1 MLRLIAII
9 FTFCW
14 QGLAQGDF
22 EAASVKVAAKTALPA
37 MMPAPGTPGMHG
49 GPGRAV
55 MSGGPG
61 TNSPGSIFYRNVT
74 LRDLV
79 LKAYSVA
86 AFQLTAP
93 TWFDAERFEIQAK
106 LPLNTTKSDFE
117 TMLQHLL
124 AERFHLAVRREE
136 REMPGYQLVVD
147 AKGIKMKESA
157 GSIPGMHVDFG
168 PGPIVDYRIVGNMQS
183 MAVLADTLEKRLSIP
198 IREMTGLT
206 GLYDFQL
213 EFAVEDA
220 AAAGSGP
227 PPVLELLPAAVRN
240 QLGLRLDRS
249 KVKVPVLVVERAE
262 RIPTGN

>member
-9 FTFCW
+9 SMFCW
-14 QGLAQGDF
+14 QVLAQADF
-22 EAASVKVAAKTALPA
+22 EAASVKVAAKTPLPA

-61 TNSPGSIFYRNVT
+61 TSSPGSIFYRNTT

-79 LKAYSVA
+79 LKAYGIA

-93 TWFDAERFEIQAK
+93 AWFDADRFEIQAK
-106 LPLNTTKSDFE
+106 VPPNATKSDLE

-136 REMPGYQLVVD
+136 RDMAGYQLVVD

-157 GSIPGMHVDFG
+157 GSEPSMHVDFG
-168 PGPIVDYRIVGNMQS
+168 FGPIVDYRIIGNMQS
-183 MAVLADTLEKRLSIP
+183 IAVLADTLEKRLSIP
-198 IREMTGLT
+198 VRDMTGLT

-213 EFAVEDA
+213 VFAVEDA

-227 PPVLELLPAAVRN
+227 PPALEFLPAAVRS

-249 KVKVPVLVVERAE
+249 RIKVPVLVVEGAD
-262 RIPTGN
+262 RIPPEN